1 MNLSTQN
8 FDRYVFSKHPGYD
21 EAIVRKEFAMAMPLK
36 TVVIY
41 CYDPRATGIP
51 AAVAREFDEVYPG
64 DVITDA
70 QGNKVASTSS
80 MFEVVVAGGR
90 AVDALRSITV
100 AQHLFGIEN
109 IVIVHHTQCGA
120 TSYTVDGIID
130 AYRHEHGSDIS
141 ETYER
146 QSVAISDYVESL
158 NHDTRLVRESTGTP
172 KDVDIYGY
180 LYNIDTNEL
189 SLVTADKGA

>member
-1 MNLSTQN
+1 
-8 FDRYVFSKHPGYD
+8 
-21 EAIVRKEFAMAMPLK
+21 
-36 TVVIY
+36 
-41 CYDPRATGIP
+41 
-51 AAVAREFDEVYPG
+51 
-64 DVITDA
+64 
-70 QGNKVASTSS
+70 

-146 QSVAISDYVESL
+146 HSVAISDYVESL
-158 NHDTRLVRESTGTP
+158 NHDTRLVRVSTGTP